1 MLTLASVPRRCVP
14 AAAHLDLNALSLRRR
29 LLPDAGAYRDV
40 TVALGILTSL
50 VSLDCTVH
58 SVV

>member
-1 MLTLASVPRRCVP
+1 MASVPRRCVP
-14 AAAHLDLNALSLRRR
+14 ADAHLDLNALSLRRR

-50 VSLDCTVH
+50 ASLDFTVH